1 MIAKATTTTTIWIVE
16 DNDVF
21 AKHMRRMIDAE
32 DDMVCP
38 YHFTCAEDLFD
49 KLQSTN
55 ERPDLLLLDIGL
67 PGRDG
72 LNILG
77 DIRSMLPGLKVLM
90 LTAFDDREKVYRA
103 ICNGAFGYLLKTD
116 EPDEILTGIRVV
128 MDGSTAMSNPIAKM
142 ILDRWRDYGTSPT
155 AHS

>member
-1 MIAKATTTTTIWIVE
+1 MTTATTTNIWIVE
-16 DNDVF
+16 DNEVF

-49 KLQSTN
+49 KLTSSA

-72 LNILG
+72 LKILG
-77 DIRSMLPGLKVLM
+77 DVRSLLPGLKVLM
-90 LTAFDDREKVYRA
+90 LTAFDDRERVYRA
-103 ICNGAFGYLLKTD
+103 ICTGASGYLLKTD
-116 EPDEILTGIRVV
+116 EPDEILAGIRVV
-128 MDGSTAMSNPIAKM
+128 MDGATAMSNPIAKM
-142 ILDRWRDYGTSPT
+142 ILERWRDYGSSST
-155 AHS
+155 APAPS